1 MATIDTQHAGLPAP
15 GSEEHP
21 LFWKNR
27 GHAHHFRS
35 SAEEFDACKLGM
47 WLFLATEILLFAGI
61 FCAYTVFRSLYPEAW
76 AAGSHHLDW
85 RWGALNTIVLLI
97 SSWTVACA
105 VRAAQT
111 GRRGALIGNL
121 VFTIA
126 CAAAFVY
133 IKLTFE
139 YIPKLSLGKAPGTWF
154 AYPFAEHPHEPLWW
168 SIYYMGTGL
177 HALHVIIGACLLG
190 WVLFRSIRYNAYG
203 PTHYTMVE
211 TSALYWHLVDL
222 IWIFLFPLLY
232 LIH

>member
-1 MATIDTQHAGLPAP
+1 MATIDAQPAKLPAP
-15 GSEEHP
+15 GSEDHP

-27 GHAHHFRS
+27 GHGHHFRN

-61 FCAYTVFRSLYPEAW
+61 FCAYTVFRTLYPEAW
-76 AAGSHHLDW
+76 SELSHSLDW
-85 RWGALNTIVLLI
+85 RWGFTNTVVLLL
-97 SSWTVACA
+97 SSWTVASA
-105 VRAAQT
+105 VRAAQR
-111 GRRGALIGNL
+111 GRNGALILNL
-121 VFTIA
+121 VITLI
-126 CAAAFVY
+126 CAAAFIY
-133 IKLTFE
+133 IKLTQE
-139 YIPKLSLGKAPGTWF
+139 YFVKLDLGKAPGTWF
-154 AYPFAEHPHEPLWW
+154 SYPYAESPQAPLCW

-177 HALHVIIGACLLG
+177 HALHVIIGACLLS
-190 WVLFRSIRYNAYG
+190 WVLFRAVRYKAYG